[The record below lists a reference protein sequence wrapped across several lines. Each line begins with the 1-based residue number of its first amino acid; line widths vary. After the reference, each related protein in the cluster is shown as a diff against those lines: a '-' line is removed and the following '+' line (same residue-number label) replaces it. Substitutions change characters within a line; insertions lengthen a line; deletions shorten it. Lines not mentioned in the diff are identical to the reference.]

1 MKTIW
6 TGLNIK
12 LISLLLAV
20 CAVLAVIAIAEWAYA
35 QYSYRE
41 LLASVDDIDETEAEV
56 ETLPEIKLAEKPLE
70 SYSHMVNRPLF
81 TEGRKPIEE
90 ADDKPTEEFTGNI
103 ELELTGIVET
113 PEGTTAMLRD
123 KLKQKNYRARKGDN
137 VEGWDVDDV
146 LDDKVIVRRGV
157 NRKEL
162 PLRKPRPQQAE
173 PPKLKPPRRRVRSPR
188 KRTAPQMM
196 EENDEL

>member
-20 CAVLAVIAIAEWAYA
+20 CTVLAVIAVAEWAYA
-35 QYSYRE
+35 EFSYRE
-41 LLASVDDIDETEAEV
+41 LLASIDDIDETEDEA

-81 TEGRKPIEE
+81 TEGRKPVEE
-90 ADDKPTEEFTGNI
+90 VDNKPTEEFTGNI

-146 LDDKVIVRRGV
+146 LDEKVIVRRGA

-173 PPKLKPPRRRVRSPR
+173 SPKLKPPRRARSPR
-188 KRTAPQMM
+188 KRPALKTM
-196 EENDEL
+196 EQNDEL

>member
-20 CAVLAVIAIAEWAYA
+20 CAVLAVIAIAEWVYA
-35 QYSYRE
+35 EYSYRE
-41 LLASVDDIDETEAEV
+41 LLTSIEDIDEVEDEV

-81 TEGRKPIEE
+81 TEGRKPVEE
-90 ADDKPTEEFTGNI
+90 TNDTPTEEFTGNI
-103 ELELTGIVET
+103 ELELTGVVET
-113 PEGTTAMLRD
+113 PEGVTAMLRD

-146 LDDKVIVRRGV
+146 LDDKVIVRRGA

-162 PLRKPRPQQAE
+162 PLRKPRPQQAK
-173 PPKLKPPRRRVRSPR
+173 PPKLKPPRRARSPR

>member
-6 TGLNIK
+6 TALNIK

-20 CAVLAVIAIAEWAYA
+20 CAVLAVIAIAEWVYA
-35 QYSYRE
+35 EYSYRE
-41 LLASVDDIDETEAEV
+41 LLTSIEDIDEVEDEV
-56 ETLPEIKLAEKPLE
+56 ETLPEIKLAEKTLE

-81 TEGRKPIEE
+81 TEGRKPVEE
-90 ADDKPTEEFTGNI
+90 TNDTPTEEFTGNI
-103 ELELTGIVET
+103 ELELTGVVET
-113 PEGTTAMLRD
+113 PEGVTAMLRD

-146 LDDKVIVRRGV
+146 LDDKVIVRRGA

-162 PLRKPRPQQAE
+162 PLRKPRPQQAK
-173 PPKLKPPRRRVRSPR
+173 PPKLKPPRRARSPR